1 MYYTHYFANHETL
14 ARARTWLSRVG
25 FGVESIEIH
34 VDGIP
39 RITVAVNPTHWS
51 GVEML
56 INAIERSD
64 PCGWPGYWDVANQ
77 AHVYPKQLMFEA
89 KIETTPSGATAIGW
103 HPVDQLSA
111 IAQEQEVIDSMA
123 TTLRERWS

>member
-1 MYYTHYFANHETL
+1 MYYTHYFANHDTL

-25 FGVESIEIH
+25 FGVESIETH
-34 VDGIP
+34 ADGIP
-39 RITVAVNPTHWS
+39 RITVAVDPTRWS

-77 AHVYPKQLMFEA
+77 AHVYPKQLMCE
-89 KIETTPSGATAIGW
+89 KVEPPHVGATAIGW
-103 HPVDQLSA
+103 HPVDQRSGTA
-111 IAQEQEVIDSMA
+111 HEQVLIDSERC
-123 TTLRERWS
+123 LRERWS

>member
-1 MYYTHYFANHETL
+1 MYYTHYFANHDTL

-25 FGVESIEIH
+25 FGVESIETH
-34 VDGIP
+34 TDGIP
-39 RITVAVNPTHWS
+39 RITVAVDPTHWS

-77 AHVYPKQLMFEA
+77 AHVYPKQLTCE
-89 KIETTPSGATAIGW
+89 KVESPQVGATAIGW
-103 HPVDQLSA
+103 HPVDQRA
-111 IAQEQEVIDSMA
+111 GTPHEQEMLDAEMS
-123 TTLRERWS
+123 LRERWS